1 MIKNIKK
8 TYLVSGILL
17 ISGLILLT
25 IGIYYTKNSK
35 INIKLKDNL
44 EMEVYDKKKVSS
56 FIESINGK
64 IINDY
69 QIDSTKLG
77 KKKVTFQFINDD
89 NKKGTYSYNI
99 EIVDK
104 TAPLVWLAEQYS
116 LPVNS
121 DTDLNSSILC
131 GDNYDSHPTCTIK
144 GDYNLKKVGNYPLI
158 YNAKDSNGNE
168 TTKEFTLNV
177 YDKRQRNT
185 TNTKKTYFKD
195 IIKKHKN
202 EKTEIGIDISKWQKE
217 VDFAKIKQ
225 QGVEFVIIRIGST
238 KGINGAYFIDEQF
251 ARNIRE
257 ANKHGL
263 KIGLYFYSYASSPKK
278 AREEAR
284 WIIRNIKNYKID
296 LPIAFDWEDW
306 QNFNEY
312 KISFYDLHKISEA
325 FMEEIVKYG
334 YKTMLYSSKNY
345 LEQIWFDTKHD
356 IWLAHYTDETSYQG
370 DYKFWQLCEN
380 GKVDGVM
387 GNVDIN
393 VMYK

>member
-8 TYLVSGILL
+8 SYLISGILL
-17 ISGLILLT
+17 ISGAILLT
-25 IGIYYTKNSK
+25 TGIFYTKKNQ
-35 INIKLKDNL
+35 ITIKLKDNL
-44 EMEVYDKKKVSS
+44 AMEVYDKKKVSS
-56 FIESINGK
+56 FIEEIDGK

-77 KKKVTFQFINDD
+77 KKKITFQYINND
-89 NKKGTYSYNI
+89 NKKGSFSYNI
-99 EIVDK
+99 EVVDTK
-104 TAPLVWLAEQYS
+104 APLVWLAEQYS

-121 DTDLNSSILC
+121 DIDLNASILC
-131 GDNYDSHPTCTIK
+131 GDNYDRHPTCTIE
-144 GDYNLKKVGNYPLI
+144 GEYNLKKVGNYPLT

-168 TTKEFTLNV
+168 VTKEFTLNV
-177 YDKRQRNT
+177 YDKRERNT
-185 TNTKKTYFKD
+185 TNTKKTHFKD

-202 EKTEIGIDISKWQKE
+202 KKTEIGLDISKWQKE

-238 KGINGAYFIDEQF
+238 KGINGNYFIDEQF

-263 KIGLYFYSYASSPKK
+263 KVGLYFYSYASTPKK

-284 WIIRNIKNYKID
+284 WIIRNIKNYKIH

-325 FMEEIVKYG
+325 FMEEIEKYG

-380 GKVDGVM
+380 GLVDGVM